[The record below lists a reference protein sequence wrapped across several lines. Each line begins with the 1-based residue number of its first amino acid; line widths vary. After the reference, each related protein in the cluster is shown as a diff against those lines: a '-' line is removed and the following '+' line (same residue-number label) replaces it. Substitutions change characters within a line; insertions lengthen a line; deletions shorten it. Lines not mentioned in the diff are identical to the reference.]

1 MKKLNE
7 KEMENLRKTV
17 NKLDAVKKMAEK
29 EYYRSE
35 IEGSDGR
42 SWLSTLASVAVGA
55 AAGWGGYQVG
65 ISPLLCF
72 AGGTVGGVIGTVKL
86 SHWYDEHKLK
96 KIQSEYASAAYKL
109 YSNMDDIQLVT
120 FKMNEFTRCRRTRES
135 NTVEIFNEKD
145 NRSMKLHFKGYHIDT
160 DTIHDP
166 VKDLYSVALGKD
178 VAKVTLLYR
187 VDDRWETVD
196 EFKLTKENEKRLERM
211 ISIFKNFDYEKASVL
226 CEQNLK
232 RINPIEKAPV
242 RKVIDMSAPGK
253 KKEMNNAMKM

>member
-1 MKKLNE
+1 MEKLNK
-7 KEMENLRKTV
+7 KEMESLRRTV
-17 NKLDAVKKMAEK
+17 NKLEAVKKTAEK
-29 EYYRSE
+29 EYYRLE
-35 IEGSDGR
+35 IEGSDSR

-96 KIQSEYASAAYKL
+96 KIQSNYASATYKL
-109 YSNMDDIQLVT
+109 YSNMDDIKLVT
-120 FKMNEFTRCRRTRES
+120 FKMNEFTRCRRTRET
-135 NTVEIFNEKD
+135 NTVDIYNERD
-145 NRSMKLHFKGYHIDT
+145 DRTMNLHFKGFHVET
-160 DTIHDP
+160 DIIHDP

-178 VAKVTLLYR
+178 VAKVTLSYR

-196 EFKLTKENEKRLERM
+196 EFKLTEENKERLERA
-211 ISIFKNFDYEKASVL
+211 ISIFKKCDYEKAAVL
-226 CEQNLK
+226 CEQNLE

-242 RKVIDMSAPGK
+242 RKVIDMSVPDK
-253 KKEMNNAMKM
+253 KKEIRNAMKM